1 MINNLKVRS
10 KMFIL
15 VLVMLLSILFIALF
29 NARQSDKTYQDS
41 IRAMRETLYG
51 DYDTQIKNQ
60 VNCVISLIQSI
71 YDKQEKG
78 IYTEQE
84 AKQLATDLVRE
95 MRYGEEGYFWI
106 DTYEGD
112 NIVLLGSET
121 EGTNRMNAE
130 DVNGYKM
137 IQDIIKN
144 GQNKDGGFTE
154 YYFPKEGETEASPK
168 RAYSKAFEPYKWVI
182 GTGNYTDDLEELAIE
197 KTAAQKANYLKTQKI
212 VFIIVTITLIVLAF
226 LAIIILNSITKPLKS
241 SIKLLKLMSEGDYT
255 ITIPESYLNRK
266 DDFGDLGMA
275 IKLMKDKTQ
284 SLVGHVK
291 DDCDELTEIA
301 ATINT
306 NVSQLNSQIE
316 EISATTEE
324 LAASMQETAATSDEL
339 SASSEE
345 INQSVEI
352 IANQTKD
359 GAKKADEISQR
370 ANDTQIS
377 VEKAKEKTSS
387 MQEKIKADL
396 LAALEQANVVN
407 QIYELSESIMQ
418 ITDQTN
424 LLALNASI
432 EAARAGEA
440 GKGFAVVANEIGHL
454 AEESKNT
461 VIKIQNVTEEVTSA
475 VTNLSDNSSHLIE
488 FVSTDI
494 NDDYNTFMEVA
505 YAYKEDAAY
514 ISQLVNDFN
523 HASQELSGTIHTMM
537 TSIQEISHA
546 ANEGAEGTTNI
557 AGRCVDSLAQ
567 SNKIL
572 EETTHSKENTE
583 NLKKEISY
591 FKIS

>member
-10 KMFIL
+10 KMLIL
-15 VLVMLLSILFIALF
+15 IFVMLLSILFIALF
-29 NARQSDKTYQDS
+29 NMNQSDKTYQNS
-41 IRAMRETLYG
+41 IKSMKDTLYD

-60 VNCVISLIQSI
+60 VNCVISLIQNI

-78 IYTEQE
+78 IYTEHE
-84 AKQLATDLVRE
+84 AKQLASDLVRE
-95 MRYGEEGYFWI
+95 LRYGDGGYFWI

-121 EGTNRMNAE
+121 EGTNRMDTE

-137 IQDIIKN
+137 VKDIIKN
-144 GQNKDGGFTE
+144 GQKEDGGFTE
-154 YYFPKEGETEASPK
+154 YHFPKEGETEASPK
-168 RAYSKAFEPYKWVI
+168 RAYSKAFEPYKWVV
-182 GTGNYTDDLEELAIE
+182 GTGNYTDDLEKLAIE
-197 KTAAQKANYLKTQKI
+197 KTASQKENYLKTQKI
-212 VFIIVTITLIVLAF
+212 VFIILIITLIILTF
-226 LAIIILNSITKPLKS
+226 LVIVILSSITKPLES
-241 SIKLLKLMSEGDYT
+241 SIHLLKLMADGDYT

-266 DDFGDLGMA
+266 DDFGGLSRA
-275 IKLMKDKTQ
+275 IKLMLDKTQ

-291 DDCDELTEIA
+291 DDCNELAEVSSL
-301 ATINT
+301 INT

-339 SASSEE
+339 AVSSEE
-345 INQSVEI
+345 ISESVQT
-352 IANQTKD
+352 IANQTKE
-359 GAKKADEISQR
+359 GAKRADEINQR
-370 ANDTQIS
+370 ANDTQIGVKKS
-377 VEKAKEKTSS
+377 KEKTSS
-387 MQEKIKADL
+387 MQEKIKSDL

-461 VIKIQNVTEEVTSA
+461 VVKIQNVTEKVTSA
-475 VTNLSDNSSHLIE
+475 VTNLSDNASKLID
-488 FVSTDI
+488 FVSTDVN
-494 NDDYNTFMEVA
+494 NDYDMFMKVA
-505 YAYKEDAAY
+505 LAYKEDATY

-523 HASQELSGTIHTMM
+523 HASQELSGTIQTMM

-567 SNKIL
+567 STQIL
-572 EETTHSKENTE
+572 EETTRSKENTE
-583 NLKKEISY
+583 NLEKEISY